1 MKNKNYIQII
11 KGFIAL
17 IITVTLLY
25 TGQALWQNYFIDL
38 PLGKTLGEIN
48 GVEKV
53 TWDAGNSIKDTVSI
67 QVRLKGIDN
76 IQKVYKEI
84 TESINLTLNGRKFSL
99 EITDNRSGELE
110 KAYYDIHYYV
120 QKSIVD
126 GDFPTLEVKVREAAE
141 IIGAEAKVYVDELN
155 IYLQLAKADKSL
167 FAVIER
173 QTGRIG
179 GNL

>member
-1 MKNKNYIQII
+1 MKNKNYLQII

-25 TGQALWQNYFIDL
+25 TGQVLWQNYFIDL

-53 TWDAGNSIKDTVSI
+53 DWDVGSNFNDAVIINAKLRD
-67 QVRLKGIDN
+67 IDN
-76 IQKVYKEI
+76 LQKTYKEI
-84 TESINLTLNGRKFSL
+84 NEKIEQTLKGREYFL
-99 EITDNRSGELE
+99 EIADNRSQELE
-110 KAYYDIHYYV
+110 QAYYDIHYYV

-126 GDFPTLEVKVREAAE
+126 GDFPTLEVNVREAAE
-141 IIGAEAKVYVDELN
+141 IIGAEAKVYVDEQN

-179 GNL
+179 GNP